1 MDTRSY
7 RPVRY
12 HGFRYFLTLFVFI
25 FYSLQ
30 LHAADKSLLLTELY
44 DNARLERQLGWI
56 LNSMTLDQR
65 NYQLPDKV
73 IDTVNQVVKVRY
85 SSILF
90 KSSMEA
96 TLDEALSIG
105 ELLKLLDWFN
115 SDLGQKVLRL
125 EMEAN
130 DPRNSLRM
138 QAYIEDKLS
147 QDIPR
152 TSRIRLIEELM
163 ETLNAVELGT
173 ELAAS
178 ASVGARR
185 ILHEVMPVNDGRPL
199 RPPEIQKAREKA
211 TIRKGMSNHM
221 RNSFLY
227 TYRGLSDKDI
237 RAYLDF
243 ARSTAMQN
251 FQRGQIQAIA
261 RIL

>member
-1 MDTRSY
+1 MDARSLWSI
-7 RPVRY
+7 RY
-12 HGFRYFLTLFVFI
+12 HGIRYYLTLFFFLI
-25 FYSLQ
+25 CPLQ
-30 LHAADKSLLLTELY
+30 LQAADKGLLLTELY
-44 DNARLERQLGWI
+44 ENARLERQLGWI

-73 IDTVNQVVKVRY
+73 IDTVNLVVKVRY
-85 SSILF
+85 SPKLF
-90 KSSMEA
+90 KTSMEA

-105 ELLKLLDWFN
+105 ELLKLIDWFN
-115 SDLGQKVLRL
+115 SNLGQKVLRL

-130 DPRNSLRM
+130 DPRNALRM
-138 QAYIEDKLS
+138 QAYIEEKLTREL
-147 QDIPR
+147 PR

-199 RPPEIQKAREKA
+199 RPPQIQKAREKSA
-211 TIRKGMSNHM
+211 IRKGMNDHM
-221 RNSFLY
+221 RSAFLY
-227 TYRGLSDKDI
+227 TYRGLSDKEI